1 MTKKL
6 SFCQKL
12 KFLIPISLL
21 PYGIGTRTDLLNFK
35 INLFD
40 QTEFTV
46 RNIQG
51 LNPLV
56 VNW

>member
-35 INLFD
+35 ISLFD